1 MALAHAA
8 AAVTV
13 TVSETRDDEYVVTI
27 ARHGTRSTLRSDVFL
42 TYSQYHEPDGPIGMD
57 YFVWIIR
64 NAHRT
69 IVVDTGF
76 SRVGAASRSR
86 DVLIEIPALFALLG
100 VEPADSPSVV
110 ITHAHYDHIGNLS
123 HFPASRIHLSRHEY
137 EFWTGPNATKTL
149 FHHSV
154 EDDELDYLRAVVEEG
169 RVDFFEG
176 SRVIA
181 PGVELIELGGHTPG
195 QSVVKVAT
203 SEGVV
208 LLASDAVH
216 YYEELEVDMPF
227 VSVADLVGM
236 YEGFERIRRM
246 VNSGEVAHVV
256 SGHDPD
262 TLNRFTPAS
271 GALAWLAATIGGI
284 A

>member
-1 MALAHAA
+1 M
-8 AAVTV
+8 

-181 PGVELIELGGHTPG
+181 PGVELIELGGHTPVRVW
-195 QSVVKVAT
+195 SRSPPRRVSCFSRAT
-203 SEGVV
+203 
-208 LLASDAVH
+208 
-216 YYEELEVDMPF
+216 
-227 VSVADLVGM
+227 
-236 YEGFERIRRM
+236 
-246 VNSGEVAHVV
+246 
-256 SGHDPD
+256 
-262 TLNRFTPAS
+262 RFTTTKSSRSTCPSSRSPTSWECTRDSNAS
-271 GALAWLAATIGGI
+271 GGW
-284 A
+284 